1 MEYEETDLHFF
12 RGIHPFTKHF
22 SNRKQGGAHTKSG
35 IELLNLQIPSIEVVF
50 GFRGEASIRNS
61 TFLPKLTLSLCLS
74 AEADS
79 CSIPST
85 DDDGA
90 QADWFRMG
98 FEDVTGKEQV
108 VIGDNWGRKEVRSD
122 IECQPNPSCSPS
134 FGDGKKIIRE
144 QG

>member
-1 MEYEETDLHFF
+1 MGKVSGRVYITGMEYEETDLHLF

-35 IELLNLQIPSIEVVF
+35 IELLNLPELDPLH
-50 GFRGEASIRNS
+50 RG
-61 TFLPKLTLSLCLS
+61 

-85 DDDGA
+85 GDDGA

-98 FEDVTGKEQV
+98 FEDVTGEEQV

-122 IECQPNPSCSPS
+122 IERQPNPSCSPS
-134 FGDGKKIIRE
+134 FGGW
-144 QG
+144 